1 MKALAMEFHKTR
13 RRKVW
18 LIVAAL
24 ILVQIIWI
32 LWVFRRT
39 NAHAPENGWMLSLY
53 QFPLL
58 NSIIMPVI
66 AAVVAS
72 RLCDVEQKGQ
82 TFKLLETV
90 MLPGKL
96 FDAKF
101 LCGTLYML
109 AVTVLQ
115 VLVLITA
122 GYVLGFAGAAPI
134 EKLFYYLLFTTTVNL
149 TILLFQQVL
158 SLLFSNQ
165 MISLSV
171 GLVGGLAGLFI
182 MFFPPALERLLLWGY
197 YGVLMLVGM
206 DWDRATRITS
216 YHWLPVDWQG
226 FITLAVMFCV
236 IYIIGRTLFVRK
248 EM

>member
-72 RLCDVEQKGQ
+72 RLCDVEHKGQ
-82 TFKLLETV
+82 TFKLLK
-90 MLPGKL
+90 P
-96 FDAKF
+96 
-101 LCGTLYML
+101 
-109 AVTVLQ
+109 
-115 VLVLITA
+115 
-122 GYVLGFAGAAPI
+122 
-134 EKLFYYLLFTTTVNL
+134 
-149 TILLFQQVL
+149 
-158 SLLFSNQ
+158 
-165 MISLSV
+165 
-171 GLVGGLAGLFI
+171 
-182 MFFPPALERLLLWGY
+182 
-197 YGVLMLVGM
+197 
-206 DWDRATRITS
+206 
-216 YHWLPVDWQG
+216 
-226 FITLAVMFCV
+226 
-236 IYIIGRTLFVRK
+236 
-248 EM
+248 